1 MSEEPAPALAAW
13 TGAEREDFFAAIA
26 RHRRASW
33 QVTAVTVACAAAVA
47 LVVAVLMSPL
57 LYAIVILL
65 LDLLNL
71 IVATP
76 DLFASVMQ
84 LLDRALDDS
93 VPTDPALLLR
103 LAVLAALPGLGLMG
117 VVVAMLARTLRN
129 SPLFDGGDLD
139 ARAIDPTVLAE
150 QRFANTIAE
159 MALAAALPA
168 PRVLIVDAAIG
179 NAAIFGRDDGHATV
193 LVGRGLLDA
202 LDRAAMQGVAAH
214 LIATMANG
222 DLRLGLR
229 VATTLS
235 LFGLIGRLAE
245 AMLTAKAWSLW
256 IELLRLAVWPNRARA
271 AALALRLAEPFASES
286 AAAKDS
292 RGNSLSVRDWLRMP
306 FAGPLSM
313 TGFFGGIV
321 STAALA
327 PLIALAWRRRKYL
340 ADATAVRLTRDPD
353 AVAAGLDALERAGHA
368 RSLAPWADHCSV
380 VAGAARGGLLSGALI
395 SMIPPM
401 ERRLRA
407 LATLGAALRPPATVH
422 SPLVFVVGIPV
433 AALVAVLLGVVVV
446 LLCWVSVAL
455 SMLFTWLPLA
465 VLSHLLRWLGS

>member
-1 MSEEPAPALAAW
+1 MSGEPAPALAAW
-13 TGAEREDFFAAIA
+13 TVADREDFFAAIA

-33 QVTAVTVACAAAVA
+33 QVTAVTLVCAAIVA
-47 LVVAVLMSPL
+47 LVVAVLVSPL
-57 LYAIVILL
+57 LYAILILL

-71 IVATP
+71 IIATP

-84 LLDRALDDS
+84 VLDRALDDS
-93 VPTDPALLLR
+93 VPAEPALLLR
-103 LAVLAALPGLGLMG
+103 LAVLAALPGLLLMG
-117 VVVAMLARTLRN
+117 LVLAMLARTLRN
-129 SPLFDGGDLD
+129 SPLFDGGDLG
-139 ARAIDPTVLAE
+139 ARAVDPTVLAE

-168 PRVLIVDAAIG
+168 PRVRIVDAAIG

-214 LIATMANG
+214 LIASMANG

-245 AMLTAKAWSLW
+245 AMLTAKAWAPW
-256 IELLRLAVWPNRARA
+256 VELLRLALWPNRARA
-271 AALALRLAEPFASES
+271 AALALRLAEPFASE
-286 AAAKDS
+286 AATKDS
-292 RGNSLSVRDWLRMP
+292 RSNSLSVRDWLRMP

-401 ERRLRA
+401 QRRLRA
-407 LATLGAALRPPATVH
+407 LGALGAALRPPATVH
-422 SPLVFVVGIPV
+422 SPLALLVGIPV
-433 AALVAVLLGVVVV
+433 GALVAILLCVVVV
-446 LLCWVSVAL
+446 LLCWVSIAL

-465 VLSHLLRWLGS
+465 VLSNLLRWLAS